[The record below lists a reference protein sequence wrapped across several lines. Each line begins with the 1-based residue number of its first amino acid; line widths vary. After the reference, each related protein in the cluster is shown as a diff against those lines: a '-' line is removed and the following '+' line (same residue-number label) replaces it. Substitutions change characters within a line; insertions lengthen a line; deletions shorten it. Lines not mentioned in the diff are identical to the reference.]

1 MVHNTL
7 SEKRKQKVRFWI
19 YEVIFCGVILV
30 MFVLMKVLPF
40 LMSIGYSFTD
50 WNGVSG
56 KVSFVLFDNFKRL
69 AKDVAFWNSLKFT
82 VKFCIASIFLV
93 NVIGFALAYLL
104 TREIRFRN
112 ILRAGFYLPN
122 VMGGLVLGFI
132 WQFVFLKIV
141 PAVGQATGISL
152 FNLLWLA
159 TPSTAFWGLVIVQ
172 AWNASGYY
180 MLLYIAGFTSIP
192 MDCVESARIDG
203 AGGWSMLCKVIIPL
217 MMPTITRCTFLSVI
231 SSFKIYTLNYA
242 LTNGGPYQS
251 SESIAMDI
259 YRTAFTQ
266 NSMGYGSAKA
276 LIFTLLVVA
285 VTTLQLWL
293 TSRKEVEM

>member
-1 MVHNTL
+1 MIRSVFD
-7 SEKRKQKVRFWI
+7 EKRKKRVRFWI
-19 YEVIFCGVILV
+19 YELVFCGVILV
-30 MFVLMKVLPF
+30 MFILMKILPF
-40 LMSIGYSFTD
+40 LMSIGYSFTN
-50 WNGVSG
+50 WNGVSDDIH
-56 KVSFVLFDNFKRL
+56 FILFDNFKRL
-69 AKDVAFWNSLKFT
+69 AKDTAFWNSLEFT
-82 VKFCIASIFLV
+82 VKFCLASIVLV

-104 TREIRFRN
+104 TRRVRFRN
-112 ILRAGFYLPN
+112 VLRAGFYLPN

-141 PAVGQATGISL
+141 PAIGQATGLSL

-159 TPSTAFWGLVIVQ
+159 TPATAFWGLVIVQ
-172 AWNASGYY
+172 VWNASGYY

-192 MDCVESARIDG
+192 MDCVESAHIDG
-203 AGGWSMLCKVIIPL
+203 ASSWQMLCKVIIPL
-217 MMPTITRCTFLSVI
+217 MMPTVTRCAFLSI
-231 SSFKIYTLNYA
+231 IASFKIYTLNYA
-242 LTNGGPYQS
+242 LTDGGPYQS

-276 LIFTLLVVA
+276 LVFTLLVVA
-285 VTTLQLWL
+285 VTSLQLWF